1 MAKSLRHLHVYRV
14 APNIRLRYAFHGLT
28 FGVFGKALS
37 RCGGRETGYTRLA
50 WRGGTKKI
58 EIFSLLL
65 FFTLLFRPPL
75 LHTNASLMAR
85 FRGGAERGEE
95 GGTQINSVDAE
106 S

>member
-14 APNIRLRYAFHGLT
+14 APNIRLGYAFHGIT

-37 RCGGRETGYTRLA
+37 RFRERETGYKTCLE
-50 WRGGTKKI
+50 GGHKKDRNLLSPSLPYTP
-58 EIFSLLL
+58 FSS
-65 FFTLLFRPPL
+65 PL

-85 FRGGAERGEE
+85 FRGGAEKGEE